1 MKRSSW
7 LKLIC
12 MLLVLSV
19 LPAMSVGA
27 DETKPIDLMYTTFFT
42 PKHEQTL
49 LIKEWGSEIEKRTNG
64 AVHFSYYPG
73 DYLQGDNIYEGVV
86 LGATDI
92 GMSVFSYNI
101 KRFPAMEAVD
111 LPLGYPSAK
120 VATSVIND
128 FYNKYHPKELDNTKI
143 LYLHAHGPGMLHSK
157 APVYTLKDFKGMRIR
172 STVFTSALTKALG
185 AIPVVKPQGF
195 TRVLLQDG
203 YVGATWGPLE
213 VLTGWN
219 LAEQIKY
226 SIWCKRIGYTT
237 GFYVAMNLKK
247 WDALTKDVQRVFEE
261 VSAEWVPKHALAWD
275 EADSRARE
283 YSLSLGNKVVVL
295 DEEKSSLWQKAAQP
309 VIDDYE
315 KRIEKKGLPGKE
327 YVATV
332 KELIQKAGE

>member
-1 MKRSSW
+1 MKSSHF
-7 LKLIC
+7 LKVISLF
-12 MLLVLSV
+12 LVISVIPALS
-19 LPAMSVGA
+19 AGA
-27 DETKPIDLMYTTFFT
+27 DEKQSTDLIYTTFFT
-42 PKHEQTL
+42 PKHGQTL
-49 LIKEWGSEIEKRTNG
+49 LVEEWGKEIEKRTNG
-64 AVHFSYYPG
+64 AVHFTFHPG
-73 DYLQGDNIYEGVV
+73 DYLQGDQIYEGVV

-101 KRFPAMEAVD
+101 KRFPVMEAID

-128 FYNKYHPKELDNTKI
+128 FYNKYHPKELDNVKI

-157 APVYTLKDFKGMRIR
+157 APVYKLEDLKGMRIR

-195 TRVLLQDG
+195 TYVLLQDG

-213 VLTGWN
+213 VLKGWR

-247 WDALTKDVQRVFEE
+247 WNALTKDIQGVFEE
-261 VSAEWVPKHALAWD
+261 VSAEWIPKHAVAWD
-275 EADSRARE
+275 ESDKAARE
-283 YSLSLGNKVVVL
+283 YTLSLGNKIVVL
-295 DEEKSSLWQKAAQP
+295 DDEKCSRWQQAAQP
-309 VIDDYE
+309 VIDNYE
-315 KRIEKKGLPGKE
+315 KRVEKSGLPAKE
-327 YVATV
+327 YVSTV
-332 KELIQKAGE
+332 KELIQKAAQ